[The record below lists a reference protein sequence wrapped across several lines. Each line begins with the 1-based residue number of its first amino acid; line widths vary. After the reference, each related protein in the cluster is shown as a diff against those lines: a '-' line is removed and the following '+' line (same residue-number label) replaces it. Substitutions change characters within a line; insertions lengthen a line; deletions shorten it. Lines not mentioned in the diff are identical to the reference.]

1 MNRVITAL
9 CILVLAAGFVGFHT
23 YKVLDLDKDISE
35 ICDRV
40 EDQFKRE
47 DWNSIQEGLRQLDS
61 RWNESR
67 FWSCLTIDTAE
78 IEEIEISLQQSI
90 RYAEIHSKE
99 DFIGEFVMFRMK
111 LGHLPHQE
119 GFSIEE
125 LL

>member
-47 DWNSIQEGLRQLDS
+47 DWNGIQEGLRQLDS